1 MFNKEDKIEEL
12 LTRGV
17 AEIIDKEHLRK
28 RLLSGEKLR
37 VKYGADPTRP
47 DLHLGHAVGMRKL
60 KILQD
65 LGHHIIF
72 VIGDFTARIGDPS
85 GRSKLRPEIPEDE
98 IERNSKTY
106 FEQVGKILDAPK
118 IEIRRNSEWF
128 SKISF
133 AEIIKLESKFTI
145 ARTLE
150 RDDFEKRLKA
160 KIDIGNHEILYPM
173 MQAYDSLVLNIDLEV
188 EGSDQKFN
196 VHAGREL
203 QRKMGKSEQDILLVP
218 LLVGL
223 DGKEKMSKSLG
234 NYIGIAE
241 SSDSQYGKIMSIP
254 DKLLPEYFE
263 LLTDLYFEEKN
274 NPRDEKM
281 RLAREIVKI
290 YYNEKEADKTQN
302 NFVKLFQKKEIS
314 NNIPEIKSKK
324 GKELVDVLIENK
336 IIDSKSEFRR
346 LIKEGAIDINS
357 ENIKDSHYVVE
368 KKVVVKIGKKKFIKI
383 II

>member
-17 AEIIDKEHLRK
+17 AEVIDKEHLKK

-60 KILQD
+60 KILQE

-72 VIGDFTARIGDPS
+72 IIGDFTARIGDPS
-85 GRSKLRPEIPEDE
+85 GRSKVRPEMSEDE
-98 IERNSKTY
+98 IESNSKTY
-106 FEQVGKILDAPK
+106 FEQAGKILDTSK
-118 IEIRRNSEWF
+118 IEIRKNSEWF

-160 KIDIGNHEILYPM
+160 GIDIGNHEILYPM
-173 MQAYDSLVLNIDLEV
+173 MQAYDSLILDIDLEV

-203 QRKMGKSEQDILLVP
+203 QRKMGKPEQDILLVS

-223 DGKEKMSKSLG
+223 DGKEKMSKSSD
-234 NYIGIAE
+234 NYIGVAE
-241 SSDSQYGKIMSIP
+241 GADSQYGKTMSIP
-254 DKLLPEYFE
+254 DKLLPGYFE
-263 LLTDLYFEEKN
+263 LLTDLHFEEKN
-274 NPRDEKM
+274 SPRDEKM
-281 RLAREIVKI
+281 RLAYEIVKN
-290 YYNEKEADKTQN
+290 YHGEKETDKAQE
-302 NFVKLFQKKEIS
+302 NFIKLFQKKEIPD
-314 NNIPEIKSKK
+314 NIPEIKVKK
-324 GKELVDVLIENK
+324 GEELSDILMENK
-336 IIDSKSEFRR
+336 IIDSKSELRR
-346 LIKEGAIDINS
+346 LIKEGAIDVDGK
-357 ENIKDSHYVVE
+357 NIKDTHHMIE
-368 KKVVVKIGKKKFIKI
+368 KEVIVKIGKKKFIKI